1 MTHRRTAIVA
11 VLFVYVAVRL
21 FWWADAQHASAT
33 FRLLAGTGL
42 LKIALW
48 VVPAIALVML
58 VRRSGVREAVAAL
71 GLDAAIPRGITF
83 GFLATVPLAVA
94 AAFAPPARVDP
105 VVLVSAAV
113 IGPFAE
119 EVLFRGFLLRQLID
133 RARWNA
139 AVAIAVSAIAFGAA
153 HVSDADVKVFWIAYQ
168 FGFGPDRI
176 LEIVGFANVQ
186 PLAVAA
192 EIATMAAGGAVFGWI
207 TYRFNSLW
215 PAIVFHSCVNM
226 WITFAYGE
234 NPGPAFGAGSA
245 AQVASFVLALLLT
258 LRRPALV
265 TSPSPVR
272 LS

>member
-1 MTHRRTAIVA
+1 MTSRRTAIVA
-11 VLFVYVAVRL
+11 ILVVYVAVRL
-21 FWWADAQHASAT
+21 FWWADDQHVSAT

-42 LKIALW
+42 LKIAIW

-58 VRRSGVREAVAAL
+58 MRRAGLRDALAAV
-71 GLDAAIPRGITF
+71 GLDASIPRGIKF

-94 AAFAPPARVDP
+94 AAFAPSARVDP

-113 IGPFAE
+113 VGPFAE
-119 EVLFRGFLLRQLID
+119 EVLFRGFLLRQWLSGTG
-133 RARWNA
+133 RS
-139 AVAIAVSAIAFGAA
+139 AVAAIVISAVAFGAA
-153 HVSDADVKVFWIAYQ
+153 HVPNLDLKIVSLGYRSVFGHRDFVEFA
-168 FGFGPDRI
+168 
-176 LEIVGFANVQ
+176 VFANQ
-186 PLAVAA
+186 QITAIAA
-192 EIATMAAGGAVFGWI
+192 GMAMMAAGGAVFGWI

-215 PAIVFHSCVNM
+215 PAIAFHSCLNL
-226 WITFAYGE
+226 WLTFAYGE
-234 NPGPAFGAGSA
+234 NPNPAFSAGSA